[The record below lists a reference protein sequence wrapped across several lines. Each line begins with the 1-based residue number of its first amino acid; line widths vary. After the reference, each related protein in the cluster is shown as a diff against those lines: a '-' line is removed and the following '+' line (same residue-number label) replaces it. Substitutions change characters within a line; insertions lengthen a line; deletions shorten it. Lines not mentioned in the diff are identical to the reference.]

1 MLLGYQKRSGRCQSR
16 LPRRSRWQRATG
28 SAACLYGCMSRARC
42 MGLTTRKNIQ
52 ASHASTQSFAQPGVF
67 CIPLKTQA

>member
-1 MLLGYQKRSGRCQSR
+1 MLWGYQKRSGRCQSR
-16 LPRRSRWQRATG
+16 LPHRSRWPLP
-28 SAACLYGCMSRARC
+28 AACLDGCMSRARC
-42 MGLTTRKNIQ
+42 MGLITRQNMQ